1 MIISKRFLAVLLVGI
16 TFLSLGAV
24 VKKKDS
30 IQNTQT
36 DPIAYQEKVRQEAE
50 GKKGPPVPTLDLF
63 PKENFLGEGPVEEF
77 KVGSE
82 NLGQPAKDYPAW
94 FEEEEPEDMEGTSV
108 AQEEEPGYEEEEI
121 KDEGEEADIYS
132 GIP

>member
-1 MIISKRFLAVLLVGI
+1 MLMIISKRFLAVLLVGI
-16 TFLSLGAV
+16 TFLSLGVV

-50 GKKGPPVPTLDLF
+50 GKKGPPVPTLELF

-82 NLGQPAKDYPAW
+82 NLGQPAENYPAW
-94 FEEEEPEDMEGTSV
+94 FEEEEPEDTSA
-108 AQEEEPGYEEEEI
+108 AQEEEPGYGEEEI

-132 GIP
+132 SIP